1 MSENNFEK
9 ENAPE
14 IQEEATNE
22 AVESAE
28 EVVANEEPTEA
39 TEEEAIVTP
48 EEPTE
53 AKEEYIEIEVNGV
66 TEEKPKKKSAAKEI
80 LDWFLSIAIAVA
92 AVVVLN
98 MFVFVQVVVDGQ
110 SMYPTLHNKD
120 RLIATR
126 LMYTPEAGDIVVV
139 EPYLREGSVKGKLM
153 FGRTLYI
160 KRVVAKEGQ
169 AIDFK
174 DGKVYIDGKLYEE
187 AYIPDDVKTLKM
199 TTRLPAVVPEGH
211 VFVMGDNRENSRDS
225 RDASI
230 GMISYDKVVG
240 KAVFRLLPF
249 SDFGKLK

>member
-14 IQEEATNE
+14 IQEEAVNE

-160 KRVVAKEGQ
+160 KRVIATPGQ
-169 AIDFK
+169 TIDLK
-174 DGKVYIDGKLYEE
+174 AGQVYIDGELLKE
-187 AYIPDDVKTLKM
+187 AYIPEDVKTLEM
-199 TTRLPAVVPEGH
+199 STPLPAKVPEGH
-211 VFVMGDNRENSRDS
+211 VFVMGDNRENSKDS
-225 RDASI
+225 RDLSV
-230 GMISYDKVVG
+230 GMIRYEQVVG
-240 KAVFRLLPF
+240 KAVFRLLPVK
-249 SDFGKLK
+249 DFGVVK